1 MPLSD
6 RPAESDASHDGRRR
20 LGGAFLIA
28 LARVRP
34 DPAQPRRRIDPAA
47 QRELVDSIRR
57 LGILQ
62 PVTVRY
68 VEQENVYQ
76 LITGERRY
84 HAAKEAGLTEIPCWV
99 QTPKERDVLLHQ
111 IVENWQRLDM
121 HPYDL
126 ADALA
131 RLRDGNGY
139 SQRQLAE
146 ATGKSEGEIS
156 KLLAILD
163 LAPDVQKLARE
174 DQSGRI
180 TKRHL
185 YAVRPL
191 AAAKQQTLI
200 ERVRE
205 EGMTAEDTEKLVARE
220 IERTTG
226 VRRRGAPVSH
236 HRFATSQAT
245 VSVTFRKKD
254 VTAADLLAAL
264 DEARAQVAQ
273 QPNAGEDEPNT

>member
-6 RPAESDASHDGRRR
+6 RPADADHSHDGRRR

-28 LARVRP
+28 LTRVRP
-34 DPAQPRRRIDPAA
+34 DPEQPRRQIDTQA
-47 QRELVDSIRR
+47 QRELVDSVSR

-68 VEQENVYQ
+68 VEQENIYQ

-84 HAAKEAGLTEIPCWV
+84 HAAKEAGLAEIPCWV
-99 QTPKERDVLLHQ
+99 QTPKETDVLLHQ

-131 RLRDGNGY
+131 RLRDGNGFT
-139 SQRQLAE
+139 QRQLAE
-146 ATGKSEGEIS
+146 ATGKSEGEVS

-174 DQSGRI
+174 DQSGHI

-185 YAVRPL
+185 YAVRAL
-191 AAAKQQTLI
+191 APTKQQTVI
-200 ERVRE
+200 QRVRE
-205 EGMTAEDTEKLVARE
+205 EGITAEDTEKLVARE
-220 IERTTG
+220 IERTAG
-226 VRRRGAPVSH
+226 VRRRGVPVSH
-236 HRFATSQAT
+236 HRFATSHAT
-245 VSVTFRKKD
+245 VSLTFGKSVD
-254 VTAADLLAAL
+254 VAPSKRTK
-264 DEARAQVAQ
+264 
-273 QPNAGEDEPNT
+273 PP